1 MVRPSQSDRS
11 PRYWLYVTGTIA
23 AVFLSVTLARLLML
37 VLPILVPLV
46 GGGWLWRRYQTQRQQ
61 HQDRLDRVFYEGL
74 RQHQGRMM
82 VLDFA
87 IATQLSAIEAQQYLD
102 AKAREFAARY
112 EVTQTGDIFY
122 VFPTLQLP
130 MSEFQDDVTALQD
143 GVTVAEG
150 DRGPMTQTQLAKRL
164 GVVPD
169 TIRRRKALPD
179 WPTWSQAKDPAGIAW
194 VYRPEQQRFE
204 PAAVQPAKMQNVEP
218 SAL

>member
-23 AVFLSVTLARLLML
+23 AVFLSFTLARIL
-37 VLPILVPLV
+37 VPLLPIVVPLV
-46 GGGWLWRRYQTQRQQ
+46 GGGWLWRRYQTQHQH
-61 HQDRLDRVFYEGL
+61 HQDRLDRAFYEML

-87 IATQLSAIEAQQYLD
+87 IATQLSAVEAQQYLD

-130 MSEFQDDVTALQD
+130 ISEFQAEFQAEFQD
-143 GVTVAEG
+143 AVAVADR
-150 DRGPMTQTQLAKRL
+150 DRGPMTQAQLAKRL

-169 TIRRRKALPD
+169 TIRRRKTLPD

-194 VYRPEQQRFE
+194 VYRPEQQRFV
-204 PAAVQPAKMQNVEP
+204 PAIAQSAEMQNVEP
-218 SAL
+218 